1 MLDGDAIAALAATFF
16 ADHLRILGLEITGVP
31 AHPHHDGHDGHA
43 AVTLPANV
51 VSVGVVQTAYAN
63 GASSAYIRDNLKLP
77 VPLAKTGVKFV
88 HHKAMEYDIG
98 VYFEANG
105 HGTVLFHES
114 LLARLRAI
122 DVATLSVSA
131 RCVTASVHITGMV
144 LS

>member
-1 MLDGDAIAALAATFF
+1 MDGDAIAALAATFF
-16 ADHLRILGLEITGVP
+16 ADHLRALGLSITGEP
-31 AHPHHDGHDGHA
+31 AHPHHDHDHGHA
-43 AVTLPANV
+43 AAAPVLAPGT

-63 GASSAYIRDNLKLP
+63 GASSAYIRETLGLP

-114 LLARLRAI
+114 LLAKLRAM
-122 DVATLSVSA
+122 DVSTLPVRVAPLVVACVS
-131 RCVTASVHITGMV
+131 
-144 LS
+144 